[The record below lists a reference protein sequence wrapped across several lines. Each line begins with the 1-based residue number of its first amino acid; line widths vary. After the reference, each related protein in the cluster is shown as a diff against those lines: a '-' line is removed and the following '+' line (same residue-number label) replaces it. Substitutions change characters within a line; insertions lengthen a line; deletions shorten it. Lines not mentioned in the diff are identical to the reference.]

1 MSSPST
7 RSTSRPQRKER
18 QTRLQEHLRTVK
30 GPGGGRSASPASAS
44 APKGAQRGRGAGAKD
59 VEEQEAQEEAGEA
72 NKAGRPR
79 RRAAQRVVMKEVESS
94 SESEQDDAGT
104 EQEEE
109 EEEVEE
115 EEKKPRRGA
124 SRRTKKRPSPQQE
137 SDDEL
142 APAIKTSM
150 STPARPSTSAR
161 KSPSKQPPPS
171 SAPASKR
178 RREPSNLDLR
188 NVEEMDAAEV
198 KRRLEKEKSELMAR
212 LSQHGIVPQ
221 ADVLDRALRSMS
233 SSNEKLTVDGFL
245 RSLSSLDANVSP
257 IAAQQRPTQPPA
269 LTVSVQA
276 ANSAANGK
284 KVSFNTLASPSTPSS
299 AERTAFLFPSP
310 SQQASAT
317 LLPPT
322 QPGSLLPP
330 APAFGDPQT
339 KPTHPGAARAARLSA
354 FASRSFSAPDIP
366 TLNTLQTAVPSG
378 LPIPPPLPSPSA
390 ASGLVATSVAGMGR
404 VALSRRSMFGSI
416 GPDAM
421 QPSLSSPAEAVPPQ
435 GLLPAFSNSSSSA
448 LRQSRSSPIKPS
460 SSAAKVPSDASRLL
474 KLQSW
479 LDDDGETTEDEDD
492 KRSGAAV
499 AAEATFKAVAA
510 KSAIASVPPPKG
522 MKMVDVPAS
531 DDEEGGPRMR
541 VGGKSV
547 QVLRQSHK
555 RQLDDHVDASSMSTR
570 MSTRSAVKGKGRAV
584 AECVCGKQAEGN
596 PNAVQCAEC
605 DVAFHLSCLNVAS
618 ARQLASPWVCNRCAI
633 AGQSAAENE
642 AENVQT
648 TPRMTTKRV
657 RIGTNSTPHILSEP
671 TFVASTPVSAPR
683 SNNFSFAMDI
693 ALAPSPTA
701 SPVRRFTSA
710 AAPTSP
716 PPNKHLVIPVT
727 PQFGDA
733 TIRAPGDY
741 SPTSPQNSRVRA
753 NRTRMISNGA
763 GGFLGSEWLHGWDGH
778 AYEQGAHPAPAPPNA
793 LNGFVEE
800 DWPLPAWSD
809 VTMTPSRALT
819 NSTPAT
825 STSSSAWDTPFAHS
839 SAHPSS
845 QSRRSSATFGH
856 PSASTG
862 HFRTPSQDLLAALDR
877 DHHSPSAH
885 HTFAQRLFG
894 SAGPA
899 ADHQHYA
906 HDPAAAPFSSPTTR
920 PISPLNPRRQLQHG
934 YAQHRRQ
941 PSFGDGLGRPFFP
954 PHSPPT
960 AHSFVPGLA
969 HERMALSASM
979 KVSHSAPGGRI
990 APGGLMASPGGYG
1003 GDGFDDL
1010 LL

>member
-1 MSSPST
+1 M
-7 RSTSRPQRKER
+7 
-18 QTRLQEHLRTVK
+18 
-30 GPGGGRSASPASAS
+30 
-44 APKGAQRGRGAGAKD
+44 
-59 VEEQEAQEEAGEA
+59 
-72 NKAGRPR
+72 
-79 RRAAQRVVMKEVESS
+79 
-94 SESEQDDAGT
+94 
-104 EQEEE
+104 
-109 EEEVEE
+109 
-115 EEKKPRRGA
+115 
-124 SRRTKKRPSPQQE
+124 
-137 SDDEL
+137 
-142 APAIKTSM
+142 
-150 STPARPSTSAR
+150 
-161 KSPSKQPPPS
+161 
-171 SAPASKR
+171 
-178 RREPSNLDLR
+178 
-188 NVEEMDAAEV
+188 
-198 KRRLEKEKSELMAR
+198 
-212 LSQHGIVPQ
+212 PQ
-221 ADVLDRALRSMS
+221 ADVLDRALRRMS

-257 IAAQQRPTQPPA
+257 IASQQRPPQPAA
-269 LTVSVQA
+269 LSVSVQA
-276 ANSAANGK
+276 ANAAAKDK
-284 KVSFNTLASPSTPSS
+284 KVSFSTLESPSTPSS
-299 AERTAFLFPSP
+299 ADRPAFLFPSP
-310 SQQASAT
+310 PQQAPS
-317 LLPPT
+317 
-322 QPGSLLPP
+322 SLLPP
-330 APAFGDPQT
+330 SHSVSLLPPPPAFDEMP
-339 KPTHPGAARAARLSA
+339 PASAHPAAARAARLSA
-354 FASRSFSAPDIP
+354 FANRSISAPIVP
-366 TLNTLQTAVPSG
+366 TLNTMQAQPSAG
-378 LPIPPPLPSPSA
+378 LPVPPALPSPGV

-416 GPDAM
+416 GPDSM
-421 QPSLSSPAEAVPPQ
+421 QQSLSSPVEAASPQ
-435 GLLPAFSNSSSSA
+435 GLLPAFSNASPST

-460 SSAAKVPSDASRLL
+460 NPASKAPSDASRLL

-492 KRSGAAV
+492 KRPGAAV
-499 AAEATFKAVAA
+499 AAEATFKAAAA

-522 MKMVDVPAS
+522 VKMVDVPAS
-531 DDEEGGPRMR
+531 DDEEGGVRVR

-547 QVLRQSHK
+547 HVLRQSHK
-555 RQLDDHVDASSMSTR
+555 RQLDDRADASGMSTR
-570 MSTRSAVKGKGRAV
+570 MSTRSAVKGKGKAV

-596 PNAVQCAEC
+596 PSAVQCAEC
-605 DVAFHLSCLNVAS
+605 DVAFHLACLNVAS

-633 AGQSAAENE
+633 VGQSTAHDE

-648 TPRMTTKRV
+648 TPRLAAKRV
-657 RIGTNSTPHILSEP
+657 RIGTNSTPHIFSEP
-671 TFVASTPVSAPR
+671 TFVASTPLSAPR

-701 SPVRRFTSA
+701 SPVRRFVSA

-716 PPNKHLVIPVT
+716 PTNKHLVIPVT

-763 GGFLGSEWLHGWDGH
+763 GGFLGSEWLHGWEGH
-778 AYEQGAHPAPAPPNA
+778 AYEQGSQQAQVPAPSNP

-839 SAHPSS
+839 SAPGASH
-845 QSRRSSATFGH
+845 SRRSSLTHGH

-899 ADHQHYA
+899 ADTHHYSP
-906 HDPAAAPFSSPTTR
+906 DPLPAPFSSPSTR
-920 PISPLNPRRQLQHG
+920 PISPLNPRRQLQPG
-934 YAQHRRQ
+934 YSQHRRQ

-954 PHSPPT
+954 PHSPPA

-969 HERMALSASM
+969 HERMALSTSM
-979 KVSHSAPGGRI
+979 KVSHSAPGGRF
-990 APGGLMASPGGYG
+990 APGGMMTSPGGYG

>member
-7 RSTSRPQRKER
+7 RSTTRPQRKER

-44 APKGAQRGRGAGAKD
+44 APKGGRRASAKD
-59 VEEQEAQEEAGEA
+59 VEQEQEEGGEA
-72 NKAGRPR
+72 SKAGRPR

-94 SESEQDDAGT
+94 SESEVD
-104 EQEEE
+104 EEE
-109 EEEVEE
+109 GASEQEVEE
-115 EEKKPRRGA
+115 ETEEQEQEEKPRRGA

-137 SDDEL
+137 SDNEL
-142 APAIKTSM
+142 APAIKAST

-161 KSPSKQPPPS
+161 KSPSKQPFPS
-171 SAPASKR
+171 SAQGNKR
-178 RREPSNLDLR
+178 RREASNLELR
-188 NVEEMDAAEV
+188 NVEEMDAVEV

-257 IAAQQRPTQPPA
+257 IISQQRPPQPPA

-276 ANSAANGK
+276 ANAAANGK
-284 KVSFNTLASPSTPSS
+284 KVSFNTLESPSTPSS
-299 AERTAFLFPSP
+299 ADRPAFLFPSP
-310 SQQASAT
+310 PQQASAT
-317 LLPPT
+317 LLPPA
-322 QPGSLLPP
+322 PSASLLPP
-330 APAFGDPQT
+330 PPAFGDLQG
-339 KPTHPGAARAARLSA
+339 KPAHPAAARAARLSA
-354 FASRSFSAPDIP
+354 FASRSFSAPNIP
-366 TLNTLQTAVPSG
+366 TLNTLQTAIPSG
-378 LPIPPPLPSPSA
+378 LPIPPPLPSPGV

-421 QPSLSSPAEAVPPQ
+421 QQSLSSPVEAVPPQ
-435 GLLPAFSNSSSSA
+435 GLLPAFRNSSSSA

-460 SSAAKVPSDASRLL
+460 STASKVPSDASRLL
-474 KLQSW
+474 KVQSW

-531 DDEEGGPRMR
+531 DDEEGGTRMR

-584 AECVCGKQAEGN
+584 AECVCGKQTEGN
-596 PNAVQCAEC
+596 PSAVQCAEC

-633 AGQSAAENE
+633 AGQSTAQDE

-657 RIGTNSTPHILSEP
+657 RIGTDSTPHILSEP

-727 PQFGDA
+727 PQFGEA
-733 TIRAPGDY
+733 TVRAPGDY

-778 AYEQGAHPAPAPPNA
+778 AYEQGAQPAPAPPNA
-793 LNGFVEE
+793 LNEFVEE
-800 DWPLPAWSD
+800 AWPLPAWSD

-845 QSRRSSATFGH
+845 QSRRWSATFGH

-899 ADHQHYA
+899 ESHHYA

-920 PISPLNPRRQLQHG
+920 PISPLNPRRHLQQG

-954 PHSPPT
+954 PHSPPV

-979 KVSHSAPGGRI
+979 KVSHSAPGGRV